1 MVKLLIYFEVK
12 ERGREEFM
20 CFGFLVFSNDGVKVI
35 SRRGGGGTGGSF
47 KEGGCLK

>member
-1 MVKLLIYFEVK
+1 MAKLPTYFEVK
-12 ERGREEFM
+12 ERGREELM
-20 CFGFLVFSNDGVKVI
+20 CPGLLVLSNDGAKAI